1 VAKVKKVL
9 MGNEAIAWALLAQGA
24 TVLTSYPG
32 TPASEIL
39 ASARKFKAE
48 KGLEVWAEWAVNEK
62 VAFEIALTNSW
73 IGGRSAVMMKQ
84 VGLNVALDPL
94 MSAAY
99 AGVKGGFV
107 VVSADDPGPYS
118 SQTEQDSRFLAMFA
132 KIPVLDPATPQEAAE
147 MVRRAFELSER
158 HQIPV
163 MLRPTSWICHGR
175 QGFEL
180 EEIVQRRQPISLQ
193 KDPAHWAA
201 PPRQRF
207 RLHGE
212 LNRKVKEVARANT
225 VELLLGDEGADLA
238 VIASGVPFAHLH
250 DVIKGMGIEDRVAVY
265 KVDMP
270 FPLPPG
276 IESSLEGYAE
286 VLVLEEPG
294 AVVELQLRMPV
305 RGRLDGTLPSEG
317 EYTPELVADV
327 LLRLLGSQRERPS
340 RPKEGHRPRLCPGCP
355 HRAAFWALKEALPG
369 GIYPGDIGCYTLGMN
384 LGVVDSFLCMGASV
398 SQAEG
403 FWIALRQAGLPIPP
417 IGATI
422 GDSTFLHAGVPALMD
437 AVHNRASFVLMIL
450 DNGTT
455 AMTGRQPTLATGE
468 EGKRPVSIEEVVRGC
483 GVEFIRVVDPYDVET
498 TIQAL
503 KEADRFARGEGKGPA
518 VVIARRPCPL
528 LFREESRGVVRI
540 NDNCTGCMTCVHD
553 LECPALEEGDGI
565 PVVLEDL
572 CRGCGVCV
580 HVCPVGAIEVVQR

>member
-1 VAKVKKVL
+1 MAKVKKVL

-207 RLHGE
+207 RLHRE

-225 VELLLGDEGADLA
+225 VKLLLGDEGADLA

-270 FPLPPG
+270 FPL
-276 IESSLEGYAE
+276 
-286 VLVLEEPG
+286 
-294 AVVELQLRMPV
+294 
-305 RGRLDGTLPSEG
+305 
-317 EYTPELVADV
+317 
-327 LLRLLGSQRERPS
+327 
-340 RPKEGHRPRLCPGCP
+340 
-355 HRAAFWALKEALPG
+355 
-369 GIYPGDIGCYTLGMN
+369 
-384 LGVVDSFLCMGASV
+384 
-398 SQAEG
+398 
-403 FWIALRQAGLPIPP
+403 
-417 IGATI
+417 
-422 GDSTFLHAGVPALMD
+422 
-437 AVHNRASFVLMIL
+437 
-450 DNGTT
+450 
-455 AMTGRQPTLATGE
+455 
-468 EGKRPVSIEEVVRGC
+468 
-483 GVEFIRVVDPYDVET
+483 
-498 TIQAL
+498 
-503 KEADRFARGEGKGPA
+503 
-518 VVIARRPCPL
+518 
-528 LFREESRGVVRI
+528 
-540 NDNCTGCMTCVHD
+540 
-553 LECPALEEGDGI
+553 
-565 PVVLEDL
+565 
-572 CRGCGVCV
+572 
-580 HVCPVGAIEVVQR
+580 